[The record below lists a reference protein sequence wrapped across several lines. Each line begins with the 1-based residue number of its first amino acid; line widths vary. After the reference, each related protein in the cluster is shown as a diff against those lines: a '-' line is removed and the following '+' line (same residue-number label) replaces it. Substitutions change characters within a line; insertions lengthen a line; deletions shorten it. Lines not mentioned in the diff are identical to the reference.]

1 MVEVVVTTA
10 ATRRAKLQSNRHHQ
24 QTNTQLFTSRMPFLS
39 PNQQCQRTAE
49 KGIILHGI
57 ACLPQAHR
65 GLPTWS
71 LTTKGYWLPW
81 EGLIS
86 LALVSQPAITGTPLF
101 ISSYC
106 SLKSFIDL

>member
-1 MVEVVVTTA
+1 MEVVVTTA

-39 PNQQCQRTAE
+39 PNQQRQRTE
-49 KGIILHGI
+49 GKSITLHGL
-57 ACLPQAHR
+57 ACLSQAHR